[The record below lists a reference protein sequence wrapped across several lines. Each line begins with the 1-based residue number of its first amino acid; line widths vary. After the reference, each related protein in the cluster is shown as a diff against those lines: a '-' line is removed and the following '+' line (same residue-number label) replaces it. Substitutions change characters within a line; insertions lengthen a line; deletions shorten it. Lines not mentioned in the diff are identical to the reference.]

1 MNEIIEGNEEVISK
15 DLYKSISCVHWR
27 KRKEYLI
34 ASGRTDE
41 EAEKVLKQFAK
52 YSAELIQSYKSR
64 DRKPLKTTPSIIEEL
79 ARSSVTCG
87 SAPPSPTVKNSS
99 KLLNILLDGT
109 YTVEIMNNILTINKI
124 ANKECYKILEYN
136 LYKE

>member
-1 MNEIIEGNEEVISK
+1 MNEIIEANEEIMSK

-41 EAEKVLKQFAK
+41 EAEKVLKQYAK
-52 YSAELIQSYKSR
+52 YSLELIQSYKSR

-79 ARSSVTCG
+79 KNSADARG
-87 SAPPSPTVKNSS
+87 QNPLPTIKNSS
-99 KLLNILLDGT
+99 KLFNILLDGT
-109 YTVEIMNNILTINKI
+109 YTVEIMDNVLIINRI

>member
-1 MNEIIEGNEEVISK
+1 MNEIIEANEEIISK

-41 EAEKVLKQFAK
+41 EAEKVLKQYAK
-52 YSAELIQSYKSR
+52 YSLELIQSYKSR
-64 DRKPLKTTPSIIEEL
+64 DRKPLKTTPSIVEEL
-79 ARSSVTCG
+79 ARSSVG
-87 SAPPSPTVKNSS
+87 SASPSPTIKNSS

-109 YTVEIMNNILTINKI
+109 YTVEIMNNVLTINRI